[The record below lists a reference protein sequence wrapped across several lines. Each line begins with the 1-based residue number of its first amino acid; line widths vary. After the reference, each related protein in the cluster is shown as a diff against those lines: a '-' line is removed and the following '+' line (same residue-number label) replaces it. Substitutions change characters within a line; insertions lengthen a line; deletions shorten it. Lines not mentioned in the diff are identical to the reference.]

1 MAESRSENKPGVFV
15 GWISEEWGVA
25 WVVSP
30 HRKDKRTGAVNR
42 RPGSA
47 YMAELLAFAVPWA
60 GHPKPAWTP
69 EEWKRSEAYYRG
81 VGERGEV

>member
-1 MAESRSENKPGVFV
+1 
-15 GWISEEWGVA
+15 
-25 WVVSP
+25 
-30 HRKDKRTGAVNR
+30 
-42 RPGSA
+42 
-47 YMAELLAFAVPWA
+47 MAELLAFAVPWA